1 MLIGIESSHPGLF
14 LLLNSLVN
22 PHQQSM
28 HALCLNPLIL
38 RDLPRSYSPHIWPSW
53 VGLQWNSALDSQGSY
68 YDPQGLIWLNHNNWF
83 CQWGTQIVPLCSEI
97 NLSGFFAMDS
107 ATTMCLDYSVL
118 SGGFGQFLYCWL
130 VYIYPL
136 LEFDVMNYGNPYLR
150 SFCVYLQIVN
160 AWLQFQIRGL
170 WL

>member
-22 PHQQSM
+22 PHTQSM

-53 VGLQWNSALDSQGSY
+53 VGLQWNSALDSQSSY
-68 YDPQGLIWLNHNNWF
+68 YDPQGLIRLNHNNWF
-83 CQWGTQIVPLCSEI
+83 CQWGTQIVPLCGEI

-130 VYIYPL
+130 VCI
-136 LEFDVMNYGNPYLR
+136 
-150 SFCVYLQIVN
+150 ST
-160 AWLQFQIRGL
+160 AWVWCNEL
-170 WL
+170 WESLSKIILCISTDCECLITVPN

>member
-38 RDLPRSYSPHIWPSW
+38 RDLPRSYSPPYMAVLSW
-53 VGLQWNSALDSQGSY
+53 ITVELCLRFPGFILRSPRVDLIKSQQLILSMRDPNS
-68 YDPQGLIWLNHNNWF
+68 
-83 CQWGTQIVPLCSEI
+83 TLCGEI

-130 VYIYPL
+130 VCI
-136 LEFDVMNYGNPYLR
+136 
-150 SFCVYLQIVN
+150 ST
-160 AWLQFQIRGL
+160 AWVWCNEL
-170 WL
+170 WESLSKIILCISTDCECLITVPN

>member
-22 PHQQSM
+22 PHTQSM

-38 RDLPRSYSPHIWPSW
+38 RDLPRSYSPHIWLSW

-68 YDPQGLIWLNHNNWF
+68 YDPQELIWLNHNNWF
-83 CQWGTQIVPLCSEI
+83 CQWGTQIVPLCGEI

-130 VYIYPL
+130 VCI
-136 LEFDVMNYGNPYLR
+136 
-150 SFCVYLQIVN
+150 ST
-160 AWLQFQIRGL
+160 AWVWCNEL
-170 WL
+170 WESLSKIILCISTDCECLITVPN

>member
-1 MLIGIESSHPGLF
+1 MKVRQLMLIGIESSHPGLF

-38 RDLPRSYSPHIWPSW
+38 RDLPRSYSPHIWLSW

-83 CQWGTQIVPLCSEI
+83 CQWGTQIVPLCGEI

-130 VYIYPL
+130 VCI
-136 LEFDVMNYGNPYLR
+136 
-150 SFCVYLQIVN
+150 ST
-160 AWLQFQIRGL
+160 AWVWCNEL
-170 WL
+170 WESLSKIILCISTDCECLITVPN

>member
-1 MLIGIESSHPGLF
+1 MKVRQLMLIGIESSHPGLF

-38 RDLPRSYSPHIWPSW
+38 RDLPRSYSPHIWLSW

-83 CQWGTQIVPLCSEI
+83 CQWGTQIVPLCGEI
-97 NLSGFFAMDS
+97 NLSGFFCDGFS
-107 ATTMCLDYSVL
+107 DDHVFGLQCFIRRIWTVSVL
-118 SGGFGQFLYCWL
+118 L
-130 VYIYPL
+130 VSMYIHCL
-136 LEFDVMNYGNPYLR
+136 SLM
-150 SFCVYLQIVN
+150 
-160 AWLQFQIRGL
+160 
-170 WL
+170 